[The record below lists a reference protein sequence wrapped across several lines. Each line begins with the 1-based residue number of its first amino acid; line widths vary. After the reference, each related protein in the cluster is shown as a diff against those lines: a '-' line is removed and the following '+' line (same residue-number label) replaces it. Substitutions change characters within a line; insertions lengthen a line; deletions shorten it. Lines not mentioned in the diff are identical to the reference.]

1 MGKVINFGFNADPVP
16 SGHLNYWDK
25 EQDIHLVS
33 DSITSFTQTGP
44 NKVTFTGTGHVG
56 SSMVTFQVEVE
67 DNGEPGIGNDRFK
80 IVIMGPVTSM
90 RDGTLT
96 QGNIQIHY

>member
-1 MGKVINFGFNADPVP
+1 MGKVVNFGFNADPVP

-25 EQDIHLVS
+25 DNDIHLVS

-44 NKVTFTGTGHVG
+44 KKVVFTGNGHVG
-56 SSMVTFQVEVE
+56 NNPVMFQVEIE

-80 IVIMGPVTSM
+80 IVITGYPIREGV
-90 RDGTLT
+90 LT

>member
-1 MGKVINFGFNADPVP
+1 LGKVVDFGFNADPVP

-25 EQDIHLVS
+25 ENNIHLVS

-44 NKVTFTGTGHVG
+44 NTVVFSGIGHIGNTTVMFT
-56 SSMVTFQVEVE
+56 VEVE
-67 DNGEPGIGNDRFK
+67 DNGEPGTNDTFK
-80 IVIMGPVTSM
+80 IMITGGYPPRAGV
-90 RDGTLT
+90 LT